1 MTRRVLIWVQHLLG
15 FGHFAR
21 ARVISETLRDAGC
34 HVTLVSGGF
43 TPAPAV
49 PSGIDFVQ
57 LPPARSKDELFDE
70 LVDEHGQKPAF
81 QWYEARREA
90 LLAAFHRVSPDVL
103 ITETFPF
110 GRRLVELEVLALL
123 EAAERCVNRPRI
135 ICSVRDILQRPRKS
149 ARAAAMVERARR
161 YYDAVMVHG
170 DPNLLRLEQSFPE
183 AAHIADH
190 CKYTGYICKEM
201 PAAQGARH
209 EVLVSAGGG
218 AAGETLIAT
227 AIEARSI
234 SRLRTRQWTIV
245 SGPLAD
251 RAASSGEV
259 DFSIVRQLPDFSA
272 RLAKAALSISQA
284 GYNTLLETIAASTP
298 AIVVPFETDREQE
311 QITRARV
318 FESLGLVRVLQSCEL
333 GPGNLAR
340 LAEETANSSVPQ
352 HKIDFGGREGTVRVV
367 MEMLAQ

>member
-1 MTRRVLIWVQHLLG
+1 MSRRVLIWVQHLLG

-21 ARVISETLRDAGC
+21 ARVICEALRDAGFQ
-34 HVTLVSGGF
+34 VTLVSGGF

-57 LPPARSKDELFDE
+57 LPPARAKDELFDE
-70 LVDEHGQKPAF
+70 LVDEHGQKPAS
-81 QWYEARREA
+81 QWYEARRKA

-110 GRRLVELEVLALL
+110 GRRLVELEVLSLL

-135 ICSVRDILQRPRKS
+135 ICSVRDVLQRPRK
-149 ARAAAMVERARR
+149 ALRAADMVERASR

-183 AAHIADH
+183 VARLAHR
-190 CKYTGYICKEM
+190 CKYTGYICKLM
-201 PAAQGARH
+201 PAAQGARQ

-218 AAGETLIAT
+218 AAGGTLIAA

-234 SRLRTRQWTIV
+234 SKLRSRSWTIV
-245 SGPLAD
+245 SGPLAE
-251 RAASSGEV
+251 RANSSGDV

-272 RLAKAALSISQA
+272 RLANAALSISQA
-284 GYNTLLETIAASTP
+284 GYNTLLETIAARTP

-311 QITRARV
+311 QIMRARV
-318 FESLGLVRVLQSCEL
+318 FEGLGLVRVVRSREL
-333 GPGNLAR
+333 EPGNLAR
-340 LAEETANSSVPQ
+340 LAEETANSSVAE
-352 HKIDFGGREGTVRVV
+352 HNIDFGGREGTVRVV
-367 MEMLAQ
+367 MEVLGQ